1 MRWHHNC
8 RYFRNRNYAQII
20 NKELCLIL
28 NLTKMKKG
36 KAADEYY
43 LSLDKVNEQITSCSQ
58 CPRLLQHIRKV
69 RDNRPQ
75 RYNDQTYWARPVP
88 SFGDPKARLLIIG
101 LAPAAH
107 GGNRTG
113 RMFTGDSSG
122 EWLMKAMY
130 ETGFANSPNSVS
142 IDDGLLLSDAYVTS
156 IVKCAPPMNKPINS
170 EISNCSLFLR
180 SELNLLKSSV
190 VVVITLGKMAFD
202 TFCKLSDVKGLFFKH
217 NSVYQLDSTKTLIV
231 SYHPSRRN
239 TNTGTL
245 TWPMWIQIF
254 EKAKS
259 IIETKL

>member
-1 MRWHHNC
+1 MD
-8 RYFRNRNYAQII
+8 
-20 NKELCLIL
+20 EL
-28 NLTKMKKG
+28 
-36 KAADEYY
+36 Y
-43 LSLDKVNEQITSCSQ
+43 LSLDKVNEQITLCSQ
-58 CPRLLQHIRKV
+58 CPRLLQYIHKV
-69 RDNRPQ
+69 GDYRPK
-75 RYNDQTYWARPVP
+75 RYGGSTYWAKPVP

-101 LAPAAH
+101 LAPAAN

-122 EWLMKAMY
+122 EWLMKALF
-130 ETGFANSPNSVS
+130 ETGFANSPHSESV
-142 IDDGLLLSDAYVTS
+142 DDGLLLSDAYVTS
-156 IVKCAPPMNKPINS
+156 IVKCAPPTNKPTNS
-170 EISNCSLFLR
+170 EISNCSRFLR
-180 SELNLLKSSV
+180 SELNLLKNSV

-202 TFCKLSDVKGLFFKH
+202 TYCKLSDMRGLYFKH
-217 NSVYQLDSTKTLIV
+217 NSVYQIDSAKTLIV

>member
-1 MRWHHNC
+1 
-8 RYFRNRNYAQII
+8 
-20 NKELCLIL
+20 
-28 NLTKMKKG
+28 MKKG
-36 KAADEYY
+36 KPDEQF
-43 LSLDKVNEQITSCSQ
+43 LSLDKVNKQITACSL
-58 CPRLLQHIRKV
+58 CPRLLKHIRKV
-69 RDNRPQ
+69 GDNRPQ
-75 RYNDQTYWARPVP
+75 RYRFHTYWAKPVP

-101 LAPAAH
+101 LAPAAN

-122 EWLMKAMY
+122 EWLMKAMF
-130 ETGFANSPNSVS
+130 ETGFTNSPNSVS
-142 IDDGLLLSDAYVTS
+142 IDDGLLLSGAYVTS
-156 IVKCAPPMNKPINS
+156 IVKCAPPMNKPTNS

-190 VVVITLGKMAFD
+190 VVVITLGKIAFD
-202 TFCKLSDVKGLFFKH
+202 TYCKLSDIRGLNFKH
-217 NSVYQLDSTKTLIV
+217 NSVYQIDSTKTLIV

>member
-1 MRWHHNC
+1 M
-8 RYFRNRNYAQII
+8 QPV
-20 NKELCLIL
+20 
-28 NLTKMKKG
+28 
-36 KAADEYY
+36 
-43 LSLDKVNEQITSCSQ
+43 SS
-58 CPRLLQHIRKV
+58 LLQYIRQV
-69 RDNRPQ
+69 GDYRPH
-75 RYNDQTYWARPVP
+75 RYSGYTILGKTCTV
-88 SFGDPKARLLIIG
+88 FGDPKARLLIIG
-101 LAPAAH
+101 LAPAAN

-122 EWLMKAMY
+122 EWLMKAMF
-130 ETGFANSPNSVS
+130 ETGFANGPNSVS

-156 IVKCAPPMNKPINS
+156 IVKCAPPMNKPTNS

-202 TFCKLSDVKGLFFKH
+202 TYCKLSGMGVPSNTIVF
-217 NSVYQLDSTKTLIV
+217 YQIDTTKTLIV

-259 IIETKL
+259 IIDSKLW

>member
-1 MRWHHNC
+1 M
-8 RYFRNRNYAQII
+8 
-20 NKELCLIL
+20 
-28 NLTKMKKG
+28 
-36 KAADEYY
+36 
-43 LSLDKVNEQITSCSQ
+43 SLGKVNEQITACSL
-58 CPRLLQHIRKV
+58 CPRLLKHIRKV
-69 RDNRPQ
+69 GDYRPQ
-75 RYNDQTYWARPVP
+75 RYSGHTYWAKPVP

-101 LAPAAH
+101 LAPAAN

-122 EWLMKAMY
+122 EWLMKAMF
-130 ETGFANSPNSVS
+130 ETGFANVPNSVS
-142 IDDGLLLSDAYVTS
+142 IDDGLCLSDAYVTS
-156 IVKCAPPMNKPINS
+156 MVKCAPPMNKPTNA

-180 SELNLLKSSV
+180 SELDLLKSSV

-202 TFCKLSDVKGLFFKH
+202 TYCKLSDITGLHFKH
-217 NSVYQLDSTKTLIV
+217 NSIYQIDSTRTLIV
-231 SYHPSRRN
+231 SYHPSMRN

>member
-1 MRWHHNC
+1 
-8 RYFRNRNYAQII
+8 
-20 NKELCLIL
+20 
-28 NLTKMKKG
+28 MKKR
-36 KAADEYY
+36 KTDEQY
-43 LSLDKVNEQITSCSQ
+43 LSLDKVNEQITACSQ
-58 CPRLLQHIRKV
+58 CPRLLQHIRQAG
-69 RDNRPQ
+69 DYRPQ
-75 RYNDQTYWARPVP
+75 RYSSHKYWAKPVP

-101 LAPAAH
+101 LAPAAN

-122 EWLMKAMY
+122 EWLMKAMF

-156 IVKCAPPMNKPINS
+156 IVKCAPPMNKPTKS

-202 TFCKLSDVKGLFFKH
+202 TYCKLSDIRGLYFKH
-217 NSVYQLDSTKTLIV
+217 NSVYQIDSTKTLIV

>member
-1 MRWHHNC
+1 M
-8 RYFRNRNYAQII
+8 
-20 NKELCLIL
+20 
-28 NLTKMKKG
+28 
-36 KAADEYY
+36 
-43 LSLDKVNEQITSCSQ
+43 SLDKVNEQITSCRR
-58 CPRLLQHIRKV
+58 CPRLLQHMRKV

-101 LAPAAH
+101 LAPAAN

-122 EWLMKAMY
+122 EWLMKALF
-130 ETGFANSPNSVS
+130 ETGFANSPHSESV
-142 IDDGLLLSDAYVTS
+142 DDGLLLSDAYVTS

-170 EISNCSLFLR
+170 EISNCSSFLR
-180 SELNLLKSSV
+180 SELDLLKSSV

-202 TFCKLSDVKGLFFKH
+202 TFCKLSEVKGLFFKH

-259 IIETKL
+259 IIETKA

>member
-1 MRWHHNC
+1 M
-8 RYFRNRNYAQII
+8 
-20 NKELCLIL
+20 
-28 NLTKMKKG
+28 
-36 KAADEYY
+36 
-43 LSLDKVNEQITSCSQ
+43 SLDKVNDQITSCSQ

-69 RDNRPQ
+69 GDNRPQ
-75 RYNDQTYWARPVP
+75 RYSGQKYWSRPVP

-156 IVKCAPPMNKPINS
+156 IVKCAPPMNKPTNS

-202 TFCKLSDVKGLFFKH
+202 TFCKLSDKKGLFFKH

>member
-1 MRWHHNC
+1 MN
-8 RYFRNRNYAQII
+8 N
-20 NKELCLIL
+20 LCH
-28 NLTKMKKG
+28 
-36 KAADEYY
+36 
-43 LSLDKVNEQITSCSQ
+43 LDKVNEQITTCDL
-58 CPRLLQHIRKV
+58 CPRLLQHIRRV

-75 RYNDQTYWARPVP
+75 RYRDQTYWAKPVP

-101 LAPAAH
+101 LAPAAN

-122 EWLMKAMY
+122 EWLMKAMF
-130 ETGFANSPNSVS
+130 ETGFANYPNSVS

-156 IVKCAPPMNKPINS
+156 IVKCAPPTNKPNNS

-180 SELNLLKSSV
+180 SELNLLKGTV

-202 TFCKLSDVKGLFFKH
+202 TYCKLNDIKGLYFKH
-217 NSVYQLDSTKTLIV
+217 NSVYQIDSNKTLIV

-245 TWPMWIQIF
+245 TWPMWIRIF

-259 IIETKL
+259 ILDTHL

>member
-1 MRWHHNC
+1 
-8 RYFRNRNYAQII
+8 
-20 NKELCLIL
+20 
-28 NLTKMKKG
+28 MKKG

-75 RYNDQTYWARPVP
+75 RYSDQTYWARPVP

-130 ETGFANSPNSVS
+130 ETSFANSPNSVS

-170 EISNCSLFLR
+170 EISNCSSFLR
-180 SELNLLKSSV
+180 SELDLLKSSV

-202 TFCKLSDVKGLFFKH
+202 TFCKLSEVKGLFFKH

-259 IIETKL
+259 IIETKA

>member
-1 MRWHHNC
+1 M
-8 RYFRNRNYAQII
+8 
-20 NKELCLIL
+20 
-28 NLTKMKKG
+28 
-36 KAADEYY
+36 
-43 LSLDKVNEQITSCSQ
+43 SLDKVNEQITSCSQ

-122 EWLMKAMY
+122 EWLMKAMF

-170 EISNCSLFLR
+170 EISNCSSFLR
-180 SELNLLKSSV
+180 SELDLLKSSV

-259 IIETKL
+259 ILDAKL

>member
-1 MRWHHNC
+1 M
-8 RYFRNRNYAQII
+8 
-20 NKELCLIL
+20 
-28 NLTKMKKG
+28 
-36 KAADEYY
+36 
-43 LSLDKVNEQITSCSQ
+43 SLDKVNEQITSCSQ
-58 CPRLLQHIRKV
+58 CPRLLQHIRNV

-75 RYNDQTYWARPVP
+75 RYSGQTYWARPVP

-130 ETGFANSPNSVS
+130 ETGFANSPMSLS

-156 IVKCAPPMNKPINS
+156 IVKCAPPMNKPTNS

-202 TFCKLSDVKGLFFKH
+202 TFCKLSDTKGLFFKH

-245 TWPMWIQIF
+245 TWSMWIQIF

>member
-1 MRWHHNC
+1 
-8 RYFRNRNYAQII
+8 
-20 NKELCLIL
+20 
-28 NLTKMKKG
+28 MKKG

-170 EISNCSLFLR
+170 EISNCSSFLR
-180 SELNLLKSSV
+180 SELDLLKSSV

-202 TFCKLSDVKGLFFKH
+202 TFCKLSEVKGLFFKH

-239 TNTGTL
+239 TNTGIL

>member
-1 MRWHHNC
+1 M
-8 RYFRNRNYAQII
+8 
-20 NKELCLIL
+20 
-28 NLTKMKKG
+28 
-36 KAADEYY
+36 
-43 LSLDKVNEQITSCSQ
+43 SLDKVNEQITLCSQ
-58 CPRLLQHIRKV
+58 CPRLLQYIRKV
-69 RDNRPQ
+69 GDYRPQ
-75 RYNDQTYWARPVP
+75 RYSGYTYWAKPVP

-101 LAPAAH
+101 LAPAAN

-122 EWLMKAMY
+122 EWLMKALF
-130 ETGFANSPNSVS
+130 ETGFANSPHSVS
-142 IDDGLLLSDAYVTS
+142 VDDGLLLSDTYVTS
-156 IVKCAPPMNKPINS
+156 IVKCAPPTNKPTNS
-170 EISNCSLFLR
+170 EISNCSRFLR
-180 SELNLLKSSV
+180 SELNLLKNSV

-202 TFCKLSDVKGLFFKH
+202 TYCKLNDMRGLYFKH
-217 NSVYQLDSTKTLIV
+217 NSVYQIDSTKTLIV

>member
-1 MRWHHNC
+1 M
-8 RYFRNRNYAQII
+8 
-20 NKELCLIL
+20 
-28 NLTKMKKG
+28 
-36 KAADEYY
+36 
-43 LSLDKVNEQITSCSQ
+43 SLDKVNKQITLCSQ
-58 CPRLLQHIRKV
+58 CPRLLQFIRKV
-69 RDNRPQ
+69 GNYRPQ
-75 RYNDQTYWARPVP
+75 RYTGYTYWAKPVP

-101 LAPAAH
+101 LAPAAN

-122 EWLMKAMY
+122 EWLMKALF
-130 ETGFANSPNSVS
+130 ETGFANSPHSESV
-142 IDDGLLLSDAYVTS
+142 DDGLLLSDAYVTS
-156 IVKCAPPMNKPINS
+156 IVKCAPPTNKPTNS
-170 EISNCSLFLR
+170 EISNCSRFLR
-180 SELNLLKSSV
+180 SELNLLKNSV

-202 TFCKLSDVKGLFFKH
+202 TYCKLSDMRGLYFKH
-217 NSVYQLDSTKTLIV
+217 NSVYQIDPTKTLIV

>member
-1 MRWHHNC
+1 M
-8 RYFRNRNYAQII
+8 
-20 NKELCLIL
+20 
-28 NLTKMKKG
+28 
-36 KAADEYY
+36 
-43 LSLDKVNEQITSCSQ
+43 
-58 CPRLLQHIRKV
+58 
-69 RDNRPQ
+69 
-75 RYNDQTYWARPVP
+75 
-88 SFGDPKARLLIIG
+88 IIG

-170 EISNCSLFLR
+170 EISNCSSFLR
-180 SELNLLKSSV
+180 SELNLLKNSV

>member
-1 MRWHHNC
+1 M
-8 RYFRNRNYAQII
+8 
-20 NKELCLIL
+20 
-28 NLTKMKKG
+28 
-36 KAADEYY
+36 
-43 LSLDKVNEQITSCSQ
+43 SLDKVNEQITLCSQ
-58 CPRLLQHIRKV
+58 CPRLLQYIRKV
-69 RDNRPQ
+69 GDYRPQ
-75 RYNDQTYWARPVP
+75 RYSGYTYWAKPVP

-130 ETGFANSPNSVS
+130 ETSFANSPNSVS

-170 EISNCSLFLR
+170 EISNCSSFLR
-180 SELNLLKSSV
+180 SELDLLKSSV

-202 TFCKLSDVKGLFFKH
+202 TFCKLSEVKGLFFKH

>member
-1 MRWHHNC
+1 M
-8 RYFRNRNYAQII
+8 
-20 NKELCLIL
+20 
-28 NLTKMKKG
+28 
-36 KAADEYY
+36 
-43 LSLDKVNEQITSCSQ
+43 SLDKVNEQITSCSQ

-142 IDDGLLLSDAYVTS
+142 IDDGLLLYDSYVTS

-170 EISNCSLFLR
+170 EISNCSSFLR

-202 TFCKLSDVKGLFFKH
+202 TFCKLSNVKGLFFKH
-217 NSVYQLDSTKTLIV
+217 HNVYQLDSTKTLIV

>member
-1 MRWHHNC
+1 
-8 RYFRNRNYAQII
+8 
-20 NKELCLIL
+20 
-28 NLTKMKKG
+28 
-36 KAADEYY
+36 

-69 RDNRPQ
+69 SDNRPQ

-107 GGNRTG
+107 GANRTG

-142 IDDGLLLSDAYVTS
+142 IDDGLLLSDSYVTS

-202 TFCKLSDVKGLFFKH
+202 TFCKLSNVKGLFFKH
-217 NSVYQLDSTKTLIV
+217 HNVYQLDSTKTLIV

>member
-1 MRWHHNC
+1 
-8 RYFRNRNYAQII
+8 
-20 NKELCLIL
+20 
-28 NLTKMKKG
+28 MKKRET
-36 KAADEYY
+36 DERY
-43 LSLDKVNEQITSCSQ
+43 LSLDKVNEQITTCRL
-58 CPRLLQHIRKV
+58 CPRLLEHIHKV
-69 RDNRPQ
+69 GEDRPQ
-75 RYNDQTYWARPVP
+75 RYRDQTYWAKPVP

-101 LAPAAH
+101 LAPAAN

-122 EWLMKAMY
+122 EWLIKALF
-130 ETGFANSPNSVS
+130 ETGFANSPYSES

-156 IVKCAPPMNKPINS
+156 IVKCAPPMNKPTNS

-180 SELNLLKSSV
+180 SEINLLKSSV

-202 TFCKLSDVKGLFFKH
+202 TYCKLSDIRGLYFKH
-217 NSVYQLDSTKTLIV
+217 NSVYQIDSTKTLIV

-239 TNTGTL
+239 TSTRTL

-259 IIETKL
+259 IIATKL

>member
-1 MRWHHNC
+1 M
-8 RYFRNRNYAQII
+8 
-20 NKELCLIL
+20 
-28 NLTKMKKG
+28 
-36 KAADEYY
+36 
-43 LSLDKVNEQITSCSQ
+43 SLDKVNEQITLCSQ
-58 CPRLLQHIRKV
+58 CPRLLQYIRKV
-69 RDNRPQ
+69 GDYRPQ
-75 RYNDQTYWARPVP
+75 RYSGYTYWAKPVP

-101 LAPAAH
+101 LAPAAN

-122 EWLMKAMY
+122 EWLMKALF
-130 ETGFANSPNSVS
+130 ETGFANSPHSVS
-142 IDDGLLLSDAYVTS
+142 VDDGLLLSDAYVTS
-156 IVKCAPPMNKPINS
+156 IVKCAPPTNKPTNS
-170 EISNCSLFLR
+170 EISNCSRFLR
-180 SELNLLKSSV
+180 SELNLLKNSV

-202 TFCKLSDVKGLFFKH
+202 TYCKLSDIRGLYFKH
-217 NSVYQLDSTKTLIV
+217 SSVYQIDSTKTLIV

>member
-1 MRWHHNC
+1 M
-8 RYFRNRNYAQII
+8 
-20 NKELCLIL
+20 
-28 NLTKMKKG
+28 
-36 KAADEYY
+36 
-43 LSLDKVNEQITSCSQ
+43 SLDKVNEQITSCSQ

-101 LAPAAH
+101 LAPAAN

-122 EWLMKAMY
+122 EWLMKAMF
-130 ETGFANSPNSVS
+130 ETGFANNPNSVS
-142 IDDGLLLSDAYVTS
+142 IDDGLLLSDAYITS
-156 IVKCAPPMNKPINS
+156 IVKCAPPTNKPTNS
-170 EISNCSLFLR
+170 EISNCSLYLK
-180 SELNLLKSSV
+180 SELNLLKGTV

-202 TFCKLSDVKGLFFKH
+202 TYCKLNDIKGLYFKH
-217 NSVYQLDSTKTLIV
+217 NSVYQIDSNKTLIV

-259 IIETKL
+259 ILDAKL